1 MTLSRRLLVFA
12 LLAASLS
19 ACQSRLVNVSHHP
32 LRVDSDPTLAEAE
45 AAIRAGATRR
55 GWAIEPGVPGVLVG
69 TFRLREH
76 LAVVEI
82 QHDATHFD
90 VDYRASEN
98 LAEHGDGYI
107 HHNYNRWLDDL
118 VFEISGRR
126 LAKPR
131 K

>member
-1 MTLSRRLLVFA
+1 MTLARRLLMFA
-12 LLAASLS
+12 LLAGSLS
-19 ACQSRLVNVSHHP
+19 ACQSRLVNVSHQP
-32 LRVDSDPTLAEAE
+32 LLVDSDPTLAEAE
-45 AAIRAGATRR
+45 AVIRAGAMRR
-55 GWAIEPGVPGVLVG
+55 AWAIEKEAPGVLVG
-69 TFRLREH
+69 TLRLREH

-82 QHDATHFD
+82 RHDATHFGI
-90 VDYRASEN
+90 DYRASEN

-118 VFEISGRR
+118 VFEISGQR